1 MKRIS
6 YDERDAGLRQVMRTQ
21 PAWPRGARFKQFA
34 REVGGRSPFCQVRSD
49 GK

>member
-21 PAWPRGARFKQFA
+21 PAWPRGAGFQAIRQ
-34 REVGGRSPFCQVRSD
+34 GSGRTVAVLSSE
-49 GK
+49 K